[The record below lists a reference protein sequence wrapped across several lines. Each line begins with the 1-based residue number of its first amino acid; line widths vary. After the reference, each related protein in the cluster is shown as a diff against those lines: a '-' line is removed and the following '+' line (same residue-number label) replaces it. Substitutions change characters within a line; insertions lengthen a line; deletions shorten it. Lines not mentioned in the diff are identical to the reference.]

1 MDKDAFEQLNPAF
14 NKPVAASGTGHF
26 LVPIENADVFRENL
40 ELYQSLNG
48 PLVSWVAVTAKR
60 GEAVDAVARRH
71 GMTASYLRATNGPFK
86 ERKGRF
92 TQPATFMAP
101 NAKDAEAIRQAFDRK
116 VALKREQLYGV
127 VTDGD
132 DGPLQRRRPEL
143 KTAGT
148 VPMARENVVRTS
160 MPTATVT
167 NTNTT
172 AVPPTAT
179 VATVAPVTPAVPVA
193 SVTATSPTETEA
205 RSSYTVERGDT
216 LFSIAKRAN
225 IALTDLKSLNGLQS
239 NVVAAGRSLKLP
251 EGTVMGPPS
260 PRAALLAKPATIAP
274 ASSYVVRAGDTLFSI
289 AKRFSTS
296 VDALQRANRLA
307 ARATLRV
314 GQRLVI
320 Q

>member
-1 MDKDAFEQLNPAF
+1 
-14 NKPVAASGTGHF
+14 
-26 LVPIENADVFRENL
+26 
-40 ELYQSLNG
+40 
-48 PLVSWVAVTAKR
+48 
-60 GEAVDAVARRH
+60 
-71 GMTASYLRATNGPFK
+71 
-86 ERKGRF
+86 
-92 TQPATFMAP
+92 
-101 NAKDAEAIRQAFDRK
+101 
-116 VALKREQLYGV
+116 
-127 VTDGD
+127 
-132 DGPLQRRRPEL
+132 
-143 KTAGT
+143 
-148 VPMARENVVRTS
+148 MARENVVRTS
-160 MPTATVT
+160 TPTAT
-167 NTNTT
+167 NTMV
-172 AVPPTAT
+172 VPPTAT
-179 VATVAPVTPAVPVA
+179 VAPVAPPVPVA
-193 SVTATSPTETEA
+193 SVTATAPTETEA

-225 IALTDLKSLNGLQS
+225 IALADLKSLNGLQS

-296 VDALQRANRLA
+296 VEALQRANRLA